1 VFESVGGFML
11 PVDKEIR
18 DEILNTEGNIVISAS
33 AGTGKTYTTILRI
46 IKDAGD
52 SNNYQTFAAV
62 TFTRKAAKEILN
74 RLGPNRGEGFVGT
87 NDNFIWLEII
97 QPFMYDVYGCDFRR
111 EIKPDFNDENRI
123 RTFDEG
129 LEKIRESQLMCKY
142 FNVKKNFAFQLAL
155 KIVKNSHSSRRYL
168 KAKYYRIYI
177 DEYQDSDVDMHNF
190 FMYLSDELEIPLFIV
205 GDSKQSIYGWR
216 GAYSSGFTGLF
227 TKPTFKKFELWN
239 NFRSNK
245 VIQNYSNIFM
255 ESVRKHCQQTEFN
268 DEIIAFK
275 YIDDSEAIQYIM
287 EWIDVSKKCAF
298 LNFSNSN
305 SEFWSEQLKS
315 VGIPFVF
322 IPGSPLDYSNL
333 ESEHIWIA
341 RAIANYSL
349 QYRYSEYDFMDEIPM
364 PEAFRISEI
373 KTILK
378 GIKESQYEI
387 NSYKENCIKLYEY
400 LGYSDNLE
408 KIKNE
413 IGILFNVVNDEK
425 YIPTYN
431 QDRHK
436 LTSGTI
442 HSSKGLEFE
451 QVIIN
456 AQDYDMSR
464 DGINFL
470 HYVAISRPEERLL
483 IIAQNS
489 CMERYKSYIENAISE
504 TQELGIEIGI
514 EKVIKIIES
523 RELIMVG
530 ESVTV

>member
-1 VFESVGGFML
+1 ML

-18 DEILNTEGNIVISAS
+18 DKILTTEGNIVISAS
-33 AGTGKTYTTILRI
+33 AGTGKTYTTIQRI
-46 IKDAGD
+46 IKDTEE
-52 SNNYQTFAAV
+52 NRNYQTFAAI

-74 RLGPNRGEGFVGT
+74 RLGPNKGDGFVGT

-97 QPFMYDVYGCDFRR
+97 QPFMYDVYGMDFKI
-111 EIKPDFNDENRI
+111 EIKPDFSDENQI

-129 LEKIRESQLMCKY
+129 IEKIRTTQFMCKY
-142 FNVKKNFAFQLAL
+142 SDTKKNFAFQLAL
-155 KIVKNSHSSRRYL
+155 KILMNSHSSRRYM

-190 FMYLSDELEIPLFIV
+190 FMYLCDELKIPLFIV

-216 GAYSSGFTGLF
+216 GAYSDGFNGLF
-227 TKPTFKKFELWN
+227 TKQTFNKFELWH

-255 ESVRKHCQQTEFN
+255 KSVRGHYQQTEFN

-275 YIDDSEAIQYIM
+275 YSSEGEAVDYISK
-287 EWIDVSKKCAF
+287 WIDVSKKCAF
-298 LNFSNSN
+298 LNFSNYN
-305 SEFWSEQLKS
+305 SEKWSEQLNN
-315 VGIPFVF
+315 VGIPFVY

-341 RAIANYSL
+341 RAIAHYTL
-349 QYRYSEYDFMDEIPM
+349 QRRYSEYDFMDEIPM
-364 PEAFRISEI
+364 PEAYSISDIKKMLKEI
-373 KTILK
+373 KD
-378 GIKESQYEI
+378 SQSD
-387 NSYKENCIKLYEY
+387 SYLHEENCIKMYEY
-400 LGYSDNLE
+400 LGYCKDLD

-413 IGILFNVVNDEK
+413 IRVLYETVNDEK

-431 QDRHK
+431 QDLYK
-436 LTSGTI
+436 LTAGTI

-456 AQDYDMSR
+456 AQDYDMTR
-464 DGINFL
+464 DGKLFL

-483 IIAQNS
+483 IIAQNGI
-489 CMERYKSYIENAISE
+489 MERYKGYINNVVLK
-504 TQELGIEIGI
+504 TKNLGIEIEV
-514 EKVIKIIES
+514 EKVIKIIE
-523 RELIMVG
+523 
-530 ESVTV
+530 